1 MWIQKLCC
9 WSHSRDRDGGS
20 RAWRVLLR
28 GTWSEAVAHWGQV
41 GISLIAWYRPHFT
54 QDDPGDTLTLPL
66 TPPWGWHWWFQL
78 LWEQWTYPPNF
89 MAIVQIFVEIF
100 KSRKW
105 WKDWYCNCHVD
116 SDWAKLN
123 DIDCLYKGLM
133 SDYVFYQRKWSQS
146 HKFWL
151 DSSPCFMTCMTS
163 RWLFRLTAP
172 ATSIPLSLCR
182 VYRRSLGGRA

>member
-9 WSHSRDRDGGS
+9 RSHSRDRDGGS

-66 TPPWGWHWWFQL
+66 TPPWGWHWWFRLL

-105 WKDWYCNCHVD
+105 WKDWYCHCHVD

-123 DIDCLYKGLM
+123 DINPGWTAHHVSWLARHLADCSGWLHQQHQFLFHSVVFTDGVWVEGLNET
-133 SDYVFYQRKWSQS
+133 FICPQ
-146 HKFWL
+146 
-151 DSSPCFMTCMTS
+151 
-163 RWLFRLTAP
+163 
-172 ATSIPLSLCR
+172 
-182 VYRRSLGGRA
+182 G